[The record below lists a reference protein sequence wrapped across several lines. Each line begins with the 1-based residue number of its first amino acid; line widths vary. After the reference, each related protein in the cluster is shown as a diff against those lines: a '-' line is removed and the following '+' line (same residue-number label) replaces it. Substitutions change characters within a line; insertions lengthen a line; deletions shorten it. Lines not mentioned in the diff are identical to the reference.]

1 MRNPYPINFFLRHF
15 VKVWMTILTRRYGI
29 KANIPDR
36 IKNIDEPYLM
46 LSNHVGRYDPFL
58 ISFFVK
64 KQPNFIS
71 SDAILRDRVIGT
83 LFKKLGAMP
92 KKKGVRDS
100 VIIREMVK
108 VIEANGALGLFP
120 EGARTWSGKSLD
132 IDPSLAKLIR
142 LLSIP
147 VIAVKM
153 KGAYAYDPRW
163 AKSIR
168 KASVE
173 IEYNLLFEKG
183 EAKKLPEEEIMK
195 RVNAHINHDD
205 IAYVQKNP
213 VKIESEERAELI
225 ERILYYCPD
234 CTTHSY
240 FKSSGNTFTCQSCKK
255 ETFVDEYGMFANEHY
270 TNTRDWLAWQNKQW
284 VADLRDKLS
293 QGETDEPLLTSV
305 EMNVMKAIGSG
316 HMVPLGKGKIA
327 LYADRIEFTAD
338 GKRFNFNVDEIE
350 DLSPQFEER
359 LEMIIGNT
367 SYRFVNVSEIEP
379 GIRWEVAI
387 NVLWQHHDLS
397 TRLSPFFKELVL
409 SN

>member
-1 MRNPYPINFFLRHF
+1 
-15 VKVWMTILTRRYGI
+15 
-29 KANIPDR
+29 
-36 IKNIDEPYLM
+36 M

-108 VIEANGALGLFP
+108 VIQANGALGLFP
-120 EGARTWSGKSLD
+120 EGARTWSGTSLD
-132 IDPSLAKLIR
+132 LDPSLAKLIR
-142 LLSIP
+142 LLNIT

-168 KASVE
+168 KSSVE
-173 IEYNLLFEKG
+173 IEYNILFEKG
-183 EAKKLPEEEIMK
+183 EAKKLPEDEIMK
-195 RVNAHINHDD
+195 RVNKYIIHDD
-205 IAYVQKNP
+205 IAYVQKNK
-213 VKIESEERAELI
+213 VKIQSEERAELI

-234 CTTHSY
+234 CNTHGY
-240 FKSSGNTFTCQSCKK
+240 FKSKGNTFTCQNCEKDNY
-255 ETFVDEYGMFANEHY
+255 VDEYGMFTNDHY
-270 TNTRDWLAWQNKQW
+270 TNTRDWIEWQNKQW
-284 VADLRDKLS
+284 VTDIRAKLKS
-293 QGETDEPLLTSV
+293 GEHEDALLTSV
-305 EMNVMKAIGSG
+305 EMHVMKAKGSG

-327 LYADRIEFTAD
+327 LFADRVAFTAD
-338 GKRFNFNVDEIE
+338 DEQFTFTVDEID

-359 LEMIIGNT
+359 LEMNIGDT
-367 SYRFVNVSEIEP
+367 SYRFVSVNEIEP

-387 NVLWQHHDLS
+387 NVLWHHHELT

-409 SN
+409 TN